1 MKLVSDTGPLIGLAK
16 IGQIYLLKNLA
27 EEVIIPP
34 MVHKE
39 LFGKV
44 GTESTQIENAL
55 HDFIHIENEIPL
67 DTRTERIL
75 AELDEGEKQAIA
87 LASIS
92 EGDVLL
98 LLDDRAGRT
107 VADNMHI
114 PTTGLI
120 GVLLLAKEKGLVEN
134 IGPLIENLRHNGYW
148 ISDEI
153 MEIAMKLAGE

>member
-16 IGQIYLLKNLA
+16 IGQIYLLKN
-27 EEVIIPP
+27 
-34 MVHKE
+34 
-39 LFGKV
+39 
-44 GTESTQIENAL
+44 
-55 HDFIHIENEIPL
+55 
-67 DTRTERIL
+67 L

>member
-67 DTRTERIL
+67 DTGTERIL
-75 AELDEGEKQAIA
+75 AELDEGEKQAIS

-107 VADNMHI
+107 VADNLNI

-153 MEIAMKLAGE
+153 MQIARKLAGE